1 MRAKQLLRLQE
12 EWTLQIK
19 LPGIQMILLILE
31 IRNCKSVD
39 LRIQTRRPSLISL
52 QPASTSMSTY
62 LIRAWVTRQI
72 TTLDWRISRQKLK
85 RNLETICSFW
95 ASMLCRMSQD
105 LIQGANRISSITSI
119 SQVWVREL
127 QVEEIMLECSGWGNI
142 FTTKTDRSCVI
153 KIWTRVV
160 IWQQDSIDQCLPIQT
175 SLMRMLE
182 INLDQALK
190 LQRNTN

>member
-12 EWTLQIK
+12 EWTQQIK
-19 LPGIQMILLILE
+19 LPGIQMILLISE

-39 LRIQTRRPSLISL
+39 LHIQTKRLSPISL
-52 QPASTSMSTY
+52 QLASTSMSTSS
-62 LIRAWVTRQI
+62 IRAWATRQI
-72 TTLDWRISRQKLK
+72 MTLDWRISRQKHK

-95 ASMLCRMSQD
+95 ASTLCQMSQD
-105 LIQGANRISSITSI
+105 LIQGASHISSTTSI

-127 QVEEIMLECSGWGNI
+127 QVEEIMQACSGWGNI

-153 KIWTRVV
+153 KISTRAV
-160 IWQQDSIDQCLPIQT
+160 IWQPDSTDQCLPIQT

-190 LQRNTN
+190 LQRNTS